1 MKILLPTYYLLVL
14 LLLTST
20 LFHHVSTINLA
31 LTFDANNNTCTAACT
46 TCTNK
51 DITNIQQPITTPGD
65 NTTHLLNKLINTTNN
80 NTQLIQHLIQK
91 LDNIVTTL
99 SHIKNTTTTSAGAI
113 NDVLLLVED
122 LLELHNDSSLSLLP
136 TSCQDIK
143 KKHPNSPSGMYLIV
157 IPDGETHHVYCHME
171 ELCSSGGGWTR
182 IAYLDMSDSTEECPP
197 RFRLYQS
204 GGVRACGRQSTNDAG
219 CQSTV
224 MFPSYNISY
233 SQVCGRVVGY
243 QYSSPDGVDHTRGT
257 GHNDINSHYVD
268 GISLTHGSPRQ
279 HIWTFIAGY
288 TEGYERSDV
297 ICPCTQSSTQTVQS
311 FIGSDY
317 FCESGNPD
325 YFDTSGKLYTN
336 DPLWDGKGCSSL
348 EQTCCQVP
356 GLPWFHKVL
365 NSTTTNYIEMRACGD
380 QGDEDAPVSYYEIYV
395 K

>member
-1 MKILLPTYYLLVL
+1 MKISLTTYYLLVL

-20 LFHHVSTINLA
+20 LFHHVSTTNLA

-46 TCTNK
+46 SCTNK
-51 DITNIQQPITTPGD
+51 DITNTQQPITTPGD

-99 SHIKNTTTTSAGAI
+99 SHLKNTTTTNAGAI

-143 KKHPNSPSGMYLIV
+143 NKHPNTPSGMYLIV
-157 IPDGETHHVYCHME
+157 TTDGETQHVYCHME
-171 ELCSSGGGWTR
+171 ELCRSGGGWTR
-182 IAYLDMSDSTEECPP
+182 IAYLDMSDSTEVCPP
-197 RFRLYQS
+197 GFKLYQS
-204 GGVRACGRQSTNDAG
+204 GGVRSCGRQSPNSG
-219 CQSTV
+219 SCQSV
-224 MFPSYNISY
+224 KFPSHGKY
-233 SQVCGRVVGY
+233 SQVCGKLVGY
-243 QYSSPDGVDHTRGT
+243 QYSGTDALDQTRGT
-257 GHNDINSHYVD
+257 GLTSHNDINSYYVD
-268 GISLTHGSPRQ
+268 GISLTYGSPRQ
-279 HIWTFIAGY
+279 HIWTFISGY
-288 TEGYERSDV
+288 SESVQRSDV
-297 ICPCTQSSTQTVQS
+297 NCPCAQGTTQTVQS

-325 YFDTSGKLYTN
+325 GYDTSKLYTN

-348 EQTCCQVP
+348 EQSCCQAP

-365 NSTTTNYIEMRACGD
+365 NSTTTNYIEMRVCGD
-380 QGDEDAPVSYYEIYV
+380 QDDEDATINYYDIYV